1 MLFPI
6 RTRPVAFPAVICYN
20 ILEVIF
26 LKNYCV
32 YCHTT
37 PSNRKYVGISC
48 DPRKRWNEG
57 KGYSKNYVFYRAI
70 RKYGWENIRH
80 DILFDGLSL
89 EEAKEV
95 ETRLISEWKLTD
107 RKYGYNLVSEKDG
120 ICMETHRRM
129 SEAQKGNTNSKGRK
143 LSNDTRQKISLSL
156 KTFYSN
162 PKNRAALSRKHTE
175 ATKAKLRSRIFS
187 TETREKM
194 SKSHYDCS
202 GLKNPSAKAIVQLSL
217 SGELIRE
224 YGYANQASKECNLDL
239 SSIIKCCRGKQ
250 KTCGGYR
257 WKYK

>member
-1 MLFPI
+1 M
-6 RTRPVAFPAVICYN
+6 
-20 ILEVIF
+20 
-26 LKNYCV
+26 
-32 YCHTT
+32 
-37 PSNRKYVGISC
+37 
-48 DPRKRWNEG
+48 
-57 KGYSKNYVFYRAI
+57 FYRAI

-95 ETRLISEWKLTD
+95 EARLISEWQLTD

-162 PKNRAALSRKHTE
+162 PENRAALSRKHTE

-224 YGYANQASKECNLDL
+224 YGYATQASKECNLDL